1 MLPSLPAAASAQLQ
15 NSQSPAASWHASCCA
30 QCEVLS
36 PEAAA
41 HVPHAGAH
49 STSPIESAGAVVATD
64 DELCDFLLD
73 AACLDRRILQQSLD
87 KLHNEDVFM
96 VSDLQLLDE
105 LGGLSRVFTPV
116 TAKKVADA
124 LSRRAAAGASLAQA
138 AVAPLQ
144 AAVAQLHATPVR
156 KVAPAAPAASVD
168 EESTPPRPPPAP
180 APTRAKRGKA
190 PRRLFGDDA
199 SEPEATVVQPL
210 AAQLR
215 AAQLIQAAWRGLAT
229 RRNLQRAHSAA
240 TRIGA
245 CWRGYDTR
253 AWWLFEDE
261 RLAEELAA
269 EASYWWEAWSEVGDP
284 DSIFMEAAA
293 RIEMAWLTWR
303 RQRWLRSLVRYE
315 IPPWFWEPPVRR
327 VTFAAAAATSTLNLG
342 ATVFVPNND
351 KTKILGAP
359 AAPLSESNHA
369 DEKQVGVCEKGP
381 LASGANPATHAPLE
395 EEPVCAT
402 VLHTSADGPP
412 GPDTTPTSHPI
423 SRAKPDRH
431 LALHRHFTSSH
442 ARRCRAPA

>member
-1 MLPSLPAAASAQLQ
+1 M
-15 NSQSPAASWHASCCA
+15 
-30 QCEVLS
+30 LS

-41 HVPHAGAH
+41 HVPHVGAH
-49 STSPIESAGAVVATD
+49 RTSPIESAGAVVATD

-87 KLHNEDVFM
+87 KLHNEDVFE

-215 AAQLIQAAWRGLAT
+215 ATQLIQAAWRGLAT
-229 RRNLQRAHSAA
+229 RRHLQRAHSAA

-253 AWWLFEDE
+253 AWWFFEDE
-261 RLAEELAA
+261 RLAED
-269 EASYWWEAWSEVGDP
+269 YWWQAWSHEPLVVK
-284 DSIFMEAAA
+284 AAA
-293 RIEMAWLTWR
+293 RIEMTWLTWR
-303 RQRWLRSLVRYE
+303 RRRWLRSLVCYE
-315 IPPWFWEPPVRR
+315 VPCWFWDDHLPR
-327 VTFAAAAATSTLNLG
+327 G
-342 ATVFVPNND
+342 VP
-351 KTKILGAP
+351 
-359 AAPLSESNHA
+359 
-369 DEKQVGVCEKGP
+369 P
-381 LASGANPATHAPLE
+381 LALAWVERSFEQCKTEL
-395 EEPVCAT
+395 EPVK
-402 VLHTSADGPP
+402 L
-412 GPDTTPTSHPI
+412 PI
-423 SRAKPDRH
+423 GA
-431 LALHRHFTSSH
+431 SSL
-442 ARRCRAPA
+442 